1 MHSLRQALSAELD
14 NLSASGLWRRCRE
27 LRDVTATTATVNG
40 RSLVVFG
47 SNNYLG
53 LAQHPRLIAAAHEA
67 LKEWGAGAT
76 GSRLTTGTYSLH
88 EQLERELAVLKGA
101 EAALFFP
108 SGYQAS
114 VGTIPA
120 LVGRGDLILS
130 DGLNHAS
137 LIDGC
142 RLSRA
147 EVRVYRHADAEHAAE
162 LLADRSRFRRALL
175 VTDGVFSMDGDLAPL
190 PALADLCDATDAWL
204 MVDDAHGTG
213 VLGNSGAGTVDYFG
227 LKGRV
232 PVQLG
237 TASKA
242 LGTEGGFIAG
252 PAELIAYLCNRA
264 RSFVFTTASTPA
276 TVASVRAALQVVKE
290 EPERRFTLWQSIQ
303 HLRGGLRERGVD
315 VPEGV
320 TPIVPVLIGDAER
333 AVHAASLLEQAGL
346 WIPAIRPP
354 TVPEGTARLRVSV
367 TAAHSREQVEQAVDA
382 IARVL
387 HKEL

>member
-1 MHSLRQALSAELD
+1 
-14 NLSASGLWRRCRE
+14 
-27 LRDVTATTATVNG
+27 
-40 RSLVVFG
+40 LVVFG

-53 LAQHPRLIAAAHEA
+53 LAQHPRLIAAAHAA
-67 LKEWGAGAT
+67 LDEWGAGAT

-88 EQLERELAVLKGA
+88 AQLERELAEFKGA

-120 LVGRGDLILS
+120 LVRRGDLILS
-130 DGLNHAS
+130 DALNHAS

-147 EVRVYRHADAEHAAE
+147 EVRVYRHADADHAAE
-162 LLADRSRFRRALL
+162 LLVDRSRFRRALV

-190 PALADLCDATDAWL
+190 PALADLCEKSDAWL

-213 VLGNSGAGTVDYFG
+213 VLGSTGTGTVEYFG
-227 LKGRV
+227 LRGRTLI
-232 PVQLG
+232 QMG

-252 PAELIAYLCNRA
+252 PKVLVDYLCNRA
-264 RSFVFTTASTPA
+264 RSFVFTTAPTPA
-276 TVASVRAALQVVKE
+276 TVASVRAALQVAKD
-290 EPERRFTLWQSIQ
+290 EPERRITLQRTIQ
-303 HLRGGLRERGVD
+303 QLRGGLRARGVN
-315 VPEGV
+315 VPKGV
-320 TPIVPVLIGDAER
+320 TPIIPVLIGAAEKAVR
-333 AVHAASLLEQAGL
+333 ASSLLEQEGF

-354 TVPEGTARLRVSV
+354 TVPEGTARLRVCV
-367 TAAHSREQVEQAVDA
+367 NAAHTGEQVERATEA